1 MVKNLLKGIARRG
14 LGTITQVRTEEPV
27 AALTYDDGPDPIFTP
42 RVLDV
47 LEAGDA
53 RGTFFMVGQAARQHP
68 ELVRRVSQEGHAVG
82 NHSWDHPSF
91 TLLGGHDRRRQIRA
105 CAEAIAPY
113 GTKLFRPPFGH
124 QNLGARLDAFLLGYK
139 VVGWSILAED
149 WLDRDADFVAS
160 RILAELRP
168 GSIVLLHDRLNNRE
182 EERFADRTNVVEA
195 TRLILDRASA
205 DYRFVSIPELLRYGA
220 PARENWYWRGD
231 EAWVQGP
238 QPERNYQ

>member
-1 MVKNLLKGIARRG
+1 M
-14 LGTITQVRTEEPV
+14 
-27 AALTYDDGPDPIFTP
+27 
-42 RVLDV
+42 
-47 LEAGDA
+47 
-53 RGTFFMVGQAARQHP
+53 
-68 ELVRRVSQEGHAVG
+68 
-82 NHSWDHPSF
+82 
-91 TLLGGHDRRRQIRA
+91 
-105 CAEAIAPY
+105 
-113 GTKLFRPPFGH
+113 
-124 QNLGARLDAFLLGYK
+124 
-139 VVGWSILAED
+139 AED